1 METLTE
7 LQPLK
12 SLQNIIKKMGWYTGK
27 SQLLITYE
35 GDFEGFY
42 GKASED
48 WEQQAVVELK
58 EIKNSSGE
66 IICPAIKV
74 KGNAYESIEDVAR
87 KAVKLY
93 ENWVTAS
100 K

>member
-12 SLQNIIKKMGWYTGK
+12 SLQNIIKKMGWYTGT
-27 SQLLITYE
+27 SQLIITYE
-35 GDFEGFY
+35 GAFEGFY

-48 WEQQAVVELK
+48 WEQQATIELK

-74 KGNAYESIEDVAR
+74 KGTAYESIEDVAR
-87 KAVKLY
+87 KTVKLY
-93 ENWVTAS
+93 ENWNVTN

>member
-7 LQPLK
+7 LHPLK
-12 SLQNIIKKMGWYTGK
+12 YLQNIIKKMGWYTGK

-35 GDFEGFY
+35 GEFEGFY

-48 WEQQAVVELK
+48 WEQQAVIQLK
-58 EIKNSSGE
+58 EVKNSSGV
-66 IICPAIKV
+66 IICPEIKV
-74 KGNAYESIEDVAR
+74 KGTAYESIEDVAR
-87 KAVKLY
+87 KAIKLY
-93 ENWVTAS
+93 ENWYATN

>member
-1 METLTE
+1 MENLNE

-12 SLQNIIKKMGWYTGK
+12 SLQSIINKIGWYTGK

-35 GDFEGFY
+35 GEFEGFY

-48 WEQQAVVELK
+48 WEQQAVIELK
-58 EIKNSSGE
+58 EIKQSNGDV
-66 IICPAIKV
+66 ICPAIKV
-74 KGNAYESIEDVAR
+74 KGACRESIEDVAL
-87 KAVKLY
+87 KVVKLY
-93 ENWVTAS
+93 NNWSAAN